1 MKIKQAIVSIILAA
15 LTAIVLLSAT
25 YQLGYYAGRDDTI
38 AKAEFAIPEIEDWEE
53 PNGELFDARM
63 IIDLDGERWERGVW
77 IG

>member
-1 MKIKQAIVSIILAA
+1 MTLKQTIIASILAA
-15 LTAIVLLSAT
+15 LTAIIMFAAT

-38 AKAEFAIPEIEDWEE
+38 ARAEFAIPEIEDWEE